1 MEDFCFCEVELADGE
16 VANAGLRKSLVNLC
30 PCRTGRRER
39 PGKKKETGRNFWGLR
54 SFPSVFSQPLQAFSE
69 RYFLRIG

>member
-30 PCRTGRRER
+30 PCRAGRRER

>member
-16 VANAGLRKSLVNLC
+16 FANAGLRKSLVNLC

-54 SFPSVFSQPLQAFSE
+54 SFPSVFSQHLQAFSE
-69 RYFLRIG
+69 RYFLRLG